1 MTKTQHSCTHTEWY
15 SPNQDTLIATAV
27 NAMVKVSD
35 DLLPPDTERMKNYE
49 NAKLLVKLFHI
60 PRPIL
65 NQQDSPTAMTLLLA
79 SLMRF
84 SDGHSLVE
92 LPMLRNMAMQ
102 FGGRTE
108 TSFRSCPPLLQPKY
122 PLHMDHHHLG
132 TKAHKPHQRQQA
144 ENPEKL
150 YTMNWYCWTTN

>member
-1 MTKTQHSCTHTEWY
+1 MTKTRHSCTHTEWY

-65 NQQDSPTAMTLLLA
+65 NRQDSLTAMTLLLA

-102 FGGRTE
+102 FGAG
-108 TSFRSCPPLLQPKY
+108 
-122 PLHMDHHHLG
+122 
-132 TKAHKPHQRQQA
+132 QRQA
-144 ENPEKL
+144 SVHVPLSYSPNTL
-150 YTMNWYCWTTN
+150 STWITTI